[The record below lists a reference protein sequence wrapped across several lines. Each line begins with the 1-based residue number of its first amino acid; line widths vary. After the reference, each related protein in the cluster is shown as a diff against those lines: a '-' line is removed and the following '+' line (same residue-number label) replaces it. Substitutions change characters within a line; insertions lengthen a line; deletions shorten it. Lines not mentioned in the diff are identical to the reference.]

1 MVTSDKK
8 IGSDMTL
15 FSPSSSWA
23 SEEHHLFSDSVQK
36 FYEHEMVPNVEN
48 WNERG
53 IVDRDFWLKAGAAGI
68 MGGSVAEE
76 YGGSGGDM
84 GFDSVALYEQSRAGD
99 GSWGYGIQS
108 IVIHYI
114 TAYGSPEQ
122 KANWLPKLVS
132 GEKIGALAMT
142 EPGAGSDVQSI
153 KTSAQ
158 KDGNQYT
165 INGSKIFI
173 TNGQSAD
180 LVIVTSKTDK
190 DAGAKGVSLIM
201 VDTSKVDGFRRGK
214 NLKKL
219 GLKGN
224 DTSELFFENVKVP
237 LTNLIG
243 EEEGQGF
250 YQLMKQLPW
259 ERLLIGITA
268 LGAIDYALD
277 QTVNYVQQRNAFGKR
292 IMDFQN
298 TRFKLAEVK
307 TKAEILRSF
316 VNDCISR
323 LKENKLDAAT
333 ASMAKWW
340 GSQVQNEVMDECLQ
354 LHGGYGFMME
364 YPIARMYAD
373 ARVQSI
379 YGGTN
384 EIMKELIARSIDK

>member
-1 MVTSDKK
+1 
-8 IGSDMTL
+8 MTL
-15 FSPSSSWA
+15 FSPSSTWTT
-23 SEEHHLFSDSVQK
+23 EEHHLFSESVQK
-36 FYEHEMVPNVEN
+36 FYEQEMVPYVEK
-48 WNERG
+48 WNENG
-53 IVDRDFWLKAGAAGI
+53 IVDREFWLKAGDAGI

-76 YGGSGGDM
+76 FGGSSGDI
-84 GFDSVALYEQSRAGD
+84 GFDSVALYEQARAGD

-114 TAYGSPEQ
+114 SAYGSHQQ
-122 KANWLPKLVS
+122 KTEWLPKLVS
-132 GEKIGALAMT
+132 GEKVGALAMT

-153 KTSAQ
+153 TTSAQ
-158 KDGNQYT
+158 RDGNQYT

-190 DAGAKGVSLIM
+190 NEGAKGVSLIM
-201 VDTSKVDGFRRGK
+201 VDTSNAEGFRRGK

-243 EEEGQGF
+243 DEEGQGF

-277 QTVNYVQQRNAFGKR
+277 ETVKYVQQRNAFGKR

-307 TKAEILRSF
+307 TKAEILRAF
-316 VNDCISR
+316 INDCIAR
-323 LKENKLDAAT
+323 LKENQLDAAT

-340 GSQVQNEVMDECLQ
+340 GSQIQNEVMDECLQ

-364 YPIARMYAD
+364 YPIAKMYAD

>member
-1 MVTSDKK
+1 
-8 IGSDMTL
+8 MTL
-15 FSPSSSWA
+15 FSPSSTWTT
-23 SEEHHLFSDSVQK
+23 EEHHLFSESVQK
-36 FYEHEMVPNVEN
+36 FYEQEMVPYVEK
-48 WNERG
+48 WNENG
-53 IVDRDFWLKAGAAGI
+53 IVDREFWLKAGDAGI

-76 YGGSGGDM
+76 FGGSSGDI
-84 GFDSVALYEQSRAGD
+84 GFDSVALYEQARAGD

-114 TAYGSPEQ
+114 SAYGSHQQ
-122 KANWLPKLVS
+122 KTEWLPKLVS
-132 GEKIGALAMT
+132 GEKVGALAMT

-153 KTSAQ
+153 TTSAQ
-158 KDGNQYT
+158 RDGNQYT

-190 DAGAKGVSLIM
+190 NEGAKGVSLIM
-201 VDTSKVDGFRRGK
+201 VDTSNAEGFRRGK

-243 EEEGQGF
+243 DEEGQGF

-277 QTVNYVQQRNAFGKR
+277 ETVKYVQQRNAFGKR

-307 TKAEILRSF
+307 TKAEILRAF
-316 VNDCISR
+316 INDCIAR
-323 LKENKLDAAT
+323 LKENQLDAAT

-340 GSQVQNEVMDECLQ
+340 GSQTQNEVMDECLQ

-364 YPIARMYAD
+364 YPIAKMYAD